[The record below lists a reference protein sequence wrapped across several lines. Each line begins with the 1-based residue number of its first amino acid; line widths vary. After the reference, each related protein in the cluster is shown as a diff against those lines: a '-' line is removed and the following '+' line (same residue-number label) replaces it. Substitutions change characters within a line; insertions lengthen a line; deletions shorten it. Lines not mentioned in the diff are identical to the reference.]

1 MPLND
6 TVYQVSVKTKECVP
20 HTCPIPYFKSNYN
33 KPAFNKLF
41 LDQPEKLALIIWS
54 Y

>member
-1 MPLND
+1 MTSND
-6 TVYQVSVKTKECVP
+6 TMYQVSMKTKEWVP
-20 HTCPIPYFKSNYN
+20 HTCPIPYFKSKYN

-41 LDQPEKLALIIWS
+41 LDQPQKLALIIWS